1 MSFFEYRGKQV
12 FYTADGAGEPILILN
27 GIMMSTKSWTPFVES
42 LSARNMLVR
51 VDFLDQGQSAKLP
64 GETYG
69 HDLQVGLLA
78 ALCAHLGLAHVNVV
92 GISYGGE
99 IGVEL
104 AIAFP
109 ALVRRLVVF
118 NTGSY
123 TSPWLRD
130 IGRAW
135 IATGRTRDGEA
146 YYNTAIPV
154 IYSPHYYESRRDWME
169 RRRKVLVPVF
179 SDPAFLDAMERLTLS
194 SEAYDVR
201 SDISRL
207 TARTLVVSAEE
218 DYLTPVADQKDLHER
233 IPGSEWIKIPVAG
246 HASMYERPLLFTT
259 LVLGFVN
266 VKDVDYQI

>member
-1 MSFFEYRGKQV
+1 MSFFDYHGKRV
-12 FYTADGAGEPILILN
+12 FYTVDGVGKPILILN
-27 GIMMSTKSWTPFVES
+27 GIMMSTRSWTPFVPS
-42 LSARNMLVR
+42 LSEANMLIR
-51 VDFLDQGQSAKLP
+51 VDFLDQGQSDKLP

-69 HDLQVGLLA
+69 HDLQVELLHE
-78 ALCAHLGLAHVNVV
+78 LCRHLGLERINVV

-104 AIAFP
+104 AIAHP
-109 ALVRRLVVF
+109 DLVERLVVF

-135 IATGRTRDGEA
+135 IATGRTRNGDA
-146 YYNTAIPV
+146 YYDTAIPV
-154 IYSPHYYESRRDWME
+154 IYSPHYYEERSDWME
-169 RRRKVLVPVF
+169 RRRTLLVPIF
-179 SDPAFLDAMERLTLS
+179 SDPGFLDAMERLTLS
-194 SEAYDVR
+194 SESYDVR
-201 SDISRL
+201 KTLSRL
-207 TARTLVVSAEE
+207 KARTLIVSAEE
-218 DYLTPVADQKDLHER
+218 DYLTPVADQADLHAR

-266 VKDVDYQI
+266 VRDLDYSI